1 MAGIPARP
9 SIAAAVEPAKPPP
22 MIAMSVYL
30 MGDPALRHQFCA
42 GKGKQTLKE
51 RGIVTLEVFLY
62 LKGALLFKPF
72 VVDGGLLAAGPTPGC
87 KRDIEWPYAIM
98 CTSVLIADRS

>member
-9 SIAAAVEPAKPPP
+9 SIAAAVEPARPPP

-30 MGDPALRHQFCA
+30 MGDPAPRHQFCA

-51 RGIVTLEVFLY
+51 RGIIAIEVFRY
-62 LKGALLFKPF
+62 HNGSALLRPF
-72 VVDGGLLAAGPTPGC
+72 VVDRSLLVASPGQA
-87 KRDIEWPYAIM
+87 RHRVANTISRGHMRWSAPPF
-98 CTSVLIADRS
+98 